1 MKKSDYNS
9 GDVIDDVQ
17 EINII
22 VKIPANA
29 ATLEL
34 VCQMIDDEG
43 ELFKLSKKYTPEDI
57 RAARKDFL
65 DNVEDGDD
73 YDARYVITDSGRELL
88 EYLRQ
93 HPEFYD
99 DAHLPPD
106 PEI

>member
-1 MKKSDYNS
+1 MKRSDYNA
-9 GDVIDDVQ
+9 GDIVDDVQ

-29 ATLEL
+29 ATLAL
-34 VCQMIDDEG
+34 VCQMIDDDG
-43 ELFKLSKKYTPEDI
+43 QLFKLTKKYNPEDI

-88 EYLRQ
+88 EYFRQ

-99 DAHLPPD
+99 DALPSSD